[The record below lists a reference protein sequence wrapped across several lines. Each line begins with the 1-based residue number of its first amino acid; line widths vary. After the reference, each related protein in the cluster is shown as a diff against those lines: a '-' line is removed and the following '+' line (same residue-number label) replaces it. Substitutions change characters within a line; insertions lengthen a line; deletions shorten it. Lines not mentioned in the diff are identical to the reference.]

1 MELQINGEQRTVP
14 AEIISVEALLTHLDI
29 RKERVVVEH
38 NLKILKRDDHLN
50 TPIQDKDNL
59 EIIKFVGGG

>member
-14 AEIISVEALLTHLDI
+14 AEITSVEALLTHLDI

-38 NLKILKRDDHLN
+38 NLKILKRDEHLN
-50 TPIQDKDNL
+50 TPIRDKDNL